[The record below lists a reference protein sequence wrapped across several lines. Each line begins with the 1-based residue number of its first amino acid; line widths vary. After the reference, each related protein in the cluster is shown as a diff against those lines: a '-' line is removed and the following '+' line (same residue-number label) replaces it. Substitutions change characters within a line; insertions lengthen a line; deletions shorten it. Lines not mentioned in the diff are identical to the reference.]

1 MAKPKY
7 PQEKA
12 LELARI
18 NAIHLLGLHKHN
30 TAADRAKAMGYD
42 TKAWHGTQTPDIPSL
57 RRSRTGAQGPGVYL
71 GDDPSVA
78 NPYAGDEKGANVIP
92 ALLKGKYADNATFSK
107 AVEKHGWAGAEQAL
121 KAAGFHGVHD
131 TQFESAYNV
140 FDPTHVRSQFAAFDP
155 ARAHEAGLSYK
166 EGGTVTPTT
175 EQMRMALMA
184 KGGKVEAPKETRVQL
199 AAEGP
204 GGVKGIVVPRHM
216 LEGNKKSGVLG
227 MHEINKARAAVYG
240 AENRPPL
247 NVGKIGKIHKDM
259 LAEHFTKPVDEQ
271 MAAEDAALKKLK
283 EAKHIGASADTLDKS
298 EKLDTVRHEHGAN
311 GKPFIGLASK
321 GVAGHALYTSGHGKN
336 EKHHVVNTCPGQ
348 TAGCS
353 GGVDASGVVDTK
365 KGTCFAPNAESQYPA
380 AAVRRACHE
389 QAKHD
394 PAMTKDWI
402 LAHTGSLR
410 NAARLADKSDV
421 NLLFRPNVVDETD
434 VSSRHV
440 IRGLNKQRT
449 AEGKPPIVAN
459 SYGKT
464 NELHDPE
471 NGYHITHSNT
481 GPKTKKGQSIS
492 ENISRDKQR
501 VQNTV
506 MAADAKGN
514 DFANEDGHKT
524 PPKNSYM
531 VTDVKRKS
539 ELDKKM
545 QASIKH
551 IKYWSAG
558 RPTKELNEQEKAEG
572 AEGHFG
578 PKGEVTTPDKAHY
591 GHSTLGDKRYDYQKQ
606 HVLHSRLVQVGENK
620 DGTPHMIPS
629 DSRFLDNNFLPKSRF
644 KTKNGKD
651 AGAVVMTTPTEST
664 SNLGHETEFTHH
676 VNAGHIEHAKKNK
689 GEYEIDA
696 PAAQKAAEGKEY
708 VAPKPIQIVKKY
720 AAGGA
725 VNSDLED
732 DDFHAFPE
740 SNNAA
745 QRHLAHRHGVEDAPH
760 PQRKTTPYMSGGPV
774 TQDEML
780 AHTMLRKAQ
789 GGPVDIS
796 KIGAEEAP
804 GMDVKEYV
812 SPNDG
817 QGLAVGGVDFQPL
830 TPGQQMLPQQQQP
843 QQQVPQGGPQQP
855 PQPQGAQPMPGA
867 APGPGQPPMG
877 SPQGPQSN
885 LLALTR
891 QGQAMAAMRA
901 NPQPMPRPPIP
912 GMATGGSVAQMR
924 MALLAKGGTTH
935 SIGLTERKL

>member
-1 MAKPKY
+1 M
-7 PQEKA
+7 
-12 LELARI
+12 
-18 NAIHLLGLHKHN
+18 
-30 TAADRAKAMGYD
+30 
-42 TKAWHGTQTPDIPSL
+42 
-57 RRSRTGAQGPGVYL
+57 
-71 GDDPSVA
+71 
-78 NPYAGDEKGANVIP
+78 
-92 ALLKGKYADNATFSK
+92 
-107 AVEKHGWAGAEQAL
+107 
-121 KAAGFHGVHD
+121 
-131 TQFESAYNV
+131 
-140 FDPTHVRSQFAAFDP
+140 
-155 ARAHEAGLSYK
+155 
-166 EGGTVTPTT
+166 TPTT
-175 EQMRMALMA
+175 EQMRMVLMA
-184 KGGKVEAPKETRVQL
+184 KGGAATSTRVQL

-216 LEGNKKSGVLG
+216 LEGNKNSGVAG
-227 MHEINKARAAVYG
+227 MREINKARAKVYG

-247 NVGKIGKIHKDM
+247 NVGKIGKIHKEV
-259 LAEHFTKPVDEQ
+259 LAEHFGKPLDEQ
-271 MAAEDAALKKLK
+271 MAAEAAALEKLK
-283 EAKHIGASADTLDKS
+283 AAKHISGGKADTLDKS

-321 GVAGHALYTSGHGKN
+321 GVAGHALYTSGTGKN
-336 EKHHVVNTCPGQ
+336 EKHHVLNTCPGQ
-348 TAGCS
+348 TAGC
-353 GGVDASGVVDTK
+353 GGGLDASGVVDTK

-440 IRGLNKQRT
+440 IRGLNKQRK

-471 NGYHITHSNT
+471 NGYYITHSNT
-481 GPKTKKGQSIS
+481 GPKTKKGTSIA
-492 ENISRDKQR
+492 ENIARDKQR

-506 MAADAKGN
+506 MAADAKGK
-514 DFANEDGHKT
+514 DFENEEGHKT

-531 VTDVKRKS
+531 VTDVKRNS
-539 ELDKKM
+539 PLDKKM
-545 QASIKH
+545 QGAIKH

-558 RPTKELNEQEKAEG
+558 RPVAELSEQEKAQG
-572 AEGHFG
+572 AQGHFG
-578 PKGEVTTPDKAHY
+578 PKGEATTPDKAHY
-591 GHSTLGDKRYDYQKQ
+591 GHEVLDSKRYDYQKQ
-606 HVLHSRLVQVGENK
+606 HVLHSRLVQVGENP

-644 KTKNGKD
+644 KTKNGKE
-651 AGAVVMTTPTEST
+651 AGAVLMTTPTEST
-664 SNLGHETEFTHH
+664 SNIGHETEFTHH
-676 VNAGHIEHAKKNK
+676 VNAGHIAHAEKNK
-689 GEYEIDA
+689 GEYEVDA
-696 PAAQKAAEGKEY
+696 PAAQVAAAGKAY

-720 AAGGA
+720 AAGGQ
-725 VNSDLED
+725 VSNSREGLDD

-740 SNNAA
+740 QNHAA
-745 QRHLAHRHGVEDAPH
+745 QRHLARRHGDDEVR
-760 PQRKTTPYMSGGPV
+760 PQRVATPYKSGGPV

-796 KIGAEEAP
+796 QIGAEEAP

-812 SPNDG
+812 SPSEG

-843 QQQVPQGGPQQP
+843 QQQVPQGGAPAAP
-855 PQPQGAQPMPGA
+855 APQPMPGA
-867 APGPGQPPMG
+867 APG
-877 SPQGPQSN
+877 QGPQSN

-891 QGQAMAAMRA
+891 QGQAMQAMRP
-901 NPQPMPRPPIP
+901 NPTPMPRPPIP
-912 GMATGGSVAQMR
+912 GMATGGSVAHMR
-924 MALLAKGGTTH
+924 MALLKKGGTTH